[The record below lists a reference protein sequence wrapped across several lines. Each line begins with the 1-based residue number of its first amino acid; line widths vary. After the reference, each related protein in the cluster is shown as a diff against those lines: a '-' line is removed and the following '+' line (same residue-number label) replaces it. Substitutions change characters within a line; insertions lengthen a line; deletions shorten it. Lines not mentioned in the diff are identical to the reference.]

1 MQVDLIIRTM
11 VQHEVDF
18 LLIGGM
24 NFMLR
29 HEPVLTFDTDF
40 WIHDTQQ
47 NRSACEKALGEL
59 DAEWGPTESEWGQVA
74 GRVGWLTLQGVYCLT
89 GPYGSIDIFRSVTG
103 LGNWQESRRDAVPIH
118 TAGGATCWGLNDKD
132 LLACQTG
139 LPVHLRKANR
149 VEYLTSCL
157 VNETMDDSKITAGRE
172 DLAEILAREE
182 AKRER
187 VWDPVERARV
197 LLATLAWAEAQ
208 LRPEQRRNTKK
219 SALKRQAM
227 LLEQMTK
234 DGVFG

>member
-24 NFMLR
+24 SFMLR

-89 GPYGSIDIFRSVTG
+89 GPYGTIDIFRSVTG
-103 LGNWQESRRDAVPIH
+103 LGSWQESRRDAVPIH

>member
-24 NFMLR
+24 SFMLR

-208 LRPEQRRNTKK
+208 LRPEQRRNTKE